1 MKKTEKC
8 PKKRFLKFVQIQIEP
23 EPLGLQKWFLHFWN
37 LCSKMVNL
45 STFGGLYNHYP
56 GVLNGPSN
64 DRFITTNGP
73 FFNGP
78 LNDHNVIKELTTEN
92 GR

>member
-1 MKKTEKC
+1 MFFIYLRRE
-8 PKKRFLKFVQIQIEP
+8 PKRII
-23 EPLGLQKWFLHFWN
+23 
-37 LCSKMVNL
+37 
-45 STFGGLYNHYP
+45 P

-78 LNDHNVIKELTTEN
+78 LNDRYVIKELTTEN

>member
-1 MKKTEKC
+1 MDRSRICLQDFYASTSHANNVSE
-8 PKKRFLKFVQIQIEP
+8 RFLVGRGARQGDPF
-23 EPLGLQKWFLHFWN
+23 
-37 LCSKMVNL
+37 
-45 STFGGLYNHYP
+45 P

-78 LNDHNVIKELTTEN
+78 LNDRYVIKELTTEN

>member
-1 MKKTEKC
+1 MERKKSDPELFSGISLIHGVNTCLIFQENSFYSYLEK
-8 PKKRFLKFVQIQIEP
+8 
-23 EPLGLQKWFLHFWN
+23 
-37 LCSKMVNL
+37 L
-45 STFGGLYNHYP
+45 SAIFNNP

-78 LNDHNVIKELTTEN
+78 LNDRYVIKELTTEN

>member
-1 MKKTEKC
+1 MYEH
-8 PKKRFLKFVQIQIEP
+8 QI
-23 EPLGLQKWFLHFWN
+23 
-37 LCSKMVNL
+37 
-45 STFGGLYNHYP
+45 P

-78 LNDHNVIKELTTEN
+78 LNDRYVIKELTTEN

>member
-1 MKKTEKC
+1 MYNSL
-8 PKKRFLKFVQIQIEP
+8 RFK
-23 EPLGLQKWFLHFWN
+23 N
-37 LCSKMVNL
+37 C
-45 STFGGLYNHYP
+45 P
-56 GVLNGPSN
+56 GVLNGLSN

-78 LNDHNVIKELTTEN
+78 LNDRYVIKELTTEN

>member
-1 MKKTEKC
+1 MFQNPNTFFFILWKLEKILNDIVT
-8 PKKRFLKFVQIQIEP
+8 RNLFLESWVYVFFVE
-23 EPLGLQKWFLHFWN
+23 N
-37 LCSKMVNL
+37 
-45 STFGGLYNHYP
+45 P

-78 LNDHNVIKELTTEN
+78 LNDRYVIKELTTEN

>member
-1 MKKTEKC
+1 MKSQLQLD
-8 PKKRFLKFVQIQIEP
+8 PLKGVNQGVPPP
-23 EPLGLQKWFLHFWN
+23 ENPEN
-37 LCSKMVNL
+37 S
-45 STFGGLYNHYP
+45 P

-78 LNDHNVIKELTTEN
+78 LNDRYVIKELTTEN

>member
-1 MKKTEKC
+1 MARA
-8 PKKRFLKFVQIQIEP
+8 PNNS
-23 EPLGLQKWFLHFWN
+23 GLL
-37 LCSKMVNL
+37 
-45 STFGGLYNHYP
+45 TYP

-78 LNDHNVIKELTTEN
+78 LNDRYVIKELTTEN